1 VTDSA
6 SPVFL
11 SIIIPAYNE
20 ERRLPPTLQKV
31 ATFLR
36 SQPYRSEVLV
46 VENGSRDDTSGATER
61 FIVEQMQPED
71 PFKVVLAHST
81 PGKGA
86 AVRHGMLM
94 GQGEFLF
101 ICDADL
107 AMPIEEIAKFLPPTL
122 KRGAYDIAIA
132 SREAPGAV
140 RIDEPVYRHIMG
152 RVFNFLVR
160 VLAVPGIQDTQCG
173 FKMFTHESAKLTFG
187 LQKLDGW
194 SFDVEVLYIARRH
207 DLRLVEIPI
216 RWYYQRDS
224 RVRPVQDTINM
235 VRELLRIRRNGR
247 QGLYD
252 GGAPAAS
259 NEFGAAPVKTH

>member
-11 SIIIPAYNE
+11 TIIIPAYNE
-20 ERRLPPTLQKV
+20 ERRLPPTLQKI

-61 FIVEQMQPED
+61 FIAEQMRADD
-71 PFKVVLAHST
+71 PFTVVLAHST

-107 AMPIEEIAKFLPPTL
+107 DLLGRSDFWELNRDLLNETLHFSMNPPSEEAWLCGQLRFLETHH
-122 KRGAYDIAIA
+122 Y
-132 SREAPGAV
+132 
-140 RIDEPVYRHIMG
+140 
-152 RVFNFLVR
+152 
-160 VLAVPGIQDTQCG
+160 
-173 FKMFTHESAKLTFG
+173 FTHE
-187 LQKLDGW
+187 
-194 SFDVEVLYIARRH
+194 AR
-207 DLRLVEIPI
+207 
-216 RWYYQRDS
+216 
-224 RVRPVQDTINM
+224 
-235 VRELLRIRRNGR
+235 LLRD
-247 QGLYD
+247 QGKAENTHRMLEAVHAFY
-252 GGAPAAS
+252 AATAQTS
-259 NEFGAAPVKTH
+259 EPCLPMSI